1 MMACRRRAA
10 RGFSLLEMAM
20 VLVIVG
26 VVMGAVTVGSD
37 VLRQAKG
44 QQAYSVFVA
53 GWRDTFAEFARVSG
67 GVPRDS
73 NPPSSLINGALLPFP
88 ILPGTRPNALCGNQ
102 LTNEMLRLSIRI
114 PQGRG
119 LAQETTYLYQD
130 SNGAP
135 HVLTVC
141 FQTLVAP
148 LAGVAAPPEEGWAVL
163 RRVAAGGSVFA
174 NVNRHVM
181 VIRGLTVE
189 LATQM
194 DVLIDGSVNPQM
206 GQFRM
211 REMSNLLV
219 ENPNARWGN
228 VRANMNSNESAHV
241 EVTAFFE
248 MF

>member
-20 VLVIVG
+20 VLVIIG

-44 QQAYSVFVA
+44 QQAYSVFVS
-53 GWRDTFAEFARVSG
+53 GWRTSFFDYFNALGAL
-67 GVPRDS
+67 PRDT
-73 NPPSSLINGALLPFP
+73 NPPQGLINAVTMTTPP
-88 ILPGTRPNALCGNQ
+88 PRLCGMTLSNV
-102 LTNEMLRLSIRI
+102 MLVNNIRI

-119 LAQETTYLYQD
+119 LREETNYLYQD

-141 FQTLVAP
+141 FQTLVARP
-148 LAGVAAPPEEGWAVL
+148 GGAAGNPEEGWAVL
-163 RRVAAGGSVFA
+163 RQLTALGSVFR

-181 VIRGLTVE
+181 VITGLTVE